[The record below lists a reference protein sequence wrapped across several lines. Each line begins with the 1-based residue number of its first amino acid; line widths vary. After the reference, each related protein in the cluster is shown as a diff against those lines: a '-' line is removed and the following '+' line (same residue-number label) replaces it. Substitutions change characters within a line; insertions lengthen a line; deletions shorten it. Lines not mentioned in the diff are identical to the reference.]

1 MMATRQIDKRDRLI
15 RTAVTLV
22 YQQGFQQTT
31 LAEIAQQAEVPLG
44 TVYYFFKTKEA
55 LGDAVVEHYL
65 SEHQERYQQWDNDP
79 DPRSRLQ
86 SYIQAM
92 LDNSQQL
99 AQSGCPVGTLC
110 GELHKQGGPLAGH
123 ASRIFDE
130 MLSWLT
136 TQFRLL
142 GREDESEELA
152 LHLLSALEGATV
164 LTQSFQTPEYF
175 AREARRLQNW
185 IRTL

>member
-1 MMATRQIDKRDRLI
+1 
-15 RTAVTLV
+15 
-22 YQQGFQQTT
+22 
-31 LAEIAQQAEVPLG
+31 
-44 TVYYFFKTKEA
+44 
-55 LGDAVVEHYL
+55 
-65 SEHQERYQQWDNDP
+65 
-79 DPRSRLQ
+79 
-86 SYIQAM
+86 
-92 LDNSQQL
+92 
-99 AQSGCPVGTLC
+99 
-110 GELHKQGGPLAGH
+110 
-123 ASRIFDE
+123 